1 MTSNPCWSVNLT
13 LKIKDKLAKQPYKF
27 IGQDKPE
34 FNFILFI
41 IYACYKQI
49 SNQPVSVASFLKF
62 IDLNYDKF
70 NELCN
75 VFFVDNKVDIINWL
89 IDNEQYQ
96 HLMELLNA
104 FKSIIDLKQV
114 TYYLITKIPFI
125 NQLFLL
131 WQHYN
136 QNIVKSTYNH
146 FILYY
151 LVNLGYF
158 GFKELQFVKNE
169 PEICLAFRLKLQAQ
183 YNHSLQFLF
192 KDNFNDLYVALN
204 NLIPFNYTA
213 E

>member
-75 VFFVDNKVDIINWL
+75 VFFVDNKVDIIN
-89 IDNEQYQ
+89 
-96 HLMELLNA
+96 
-104 FKSIIDLKQV
+104 
-114 TYYLITKIPFI
+114 
-125 NQLFLL
+125 
-131 WQHYN
+131 
-136 QNIVKSTYNH
+136 
-146 FILYY
+146 
-151 LVNLGYF
+151 
-158 GFKELQFVKNE
+158 
-169 PEICLAFRLKLQAQ
+169 
-183 YNHSLQFLF
+183 
-192 KDNFNDLYVALN
+192 
-204 NLIPFNYTA
+204 
-213 E
+213 